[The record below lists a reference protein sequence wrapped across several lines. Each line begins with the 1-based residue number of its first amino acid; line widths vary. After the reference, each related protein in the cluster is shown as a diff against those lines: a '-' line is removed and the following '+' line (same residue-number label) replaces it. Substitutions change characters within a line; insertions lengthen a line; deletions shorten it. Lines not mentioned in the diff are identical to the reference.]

1 MISMNEDFDLN
12 AKLDQLLEA
21 VNGIAAK
28 VDEHQSR
35 IDELD
40 SVLYDGLIGPANE
53 QLAQNEYNNALSDF
67 RTKYAEKLSP
77 YEGFT
82 KAVEGDDFDIYKAA
96 FDGYN
101 DGEYD
106 FSPDEYVDK
115 KVVELA
121 EQAEAIK
128 EAVAQIAGVEPE
140 QVDVDVNTDN
150 SGVTVDVDDKTTEE
164 KPEDNTTEVE
174 ATEETKETSEE
185 APEEKKDESAE
196 EESEDKEDDGEET
209 LEEFEESLRKEA
221 EKDKDHSWIR
231 G

>member
-1 MISMNEDFDLN
+1 MINMNEDFDLN

-28 VDEHQSR
+28 VDEHQNR

-67 RTKYAEKLSP
+67 RTKYAEKLGP
-77 YEGFT
+77 YEGFA

-121 EQAEAIK
+121 EQVEAVK
-128 EAVAQIAGVEPE
+128 EAAAQIAGVKPE
-140 QVDVDVNTDN
+140 QVDVKVDTDD
-150 SGVTVDVDDKTTEE
+150 GEVTVDVDDKTTDE
-164 KPEDNTTEVE
+164 KPEDDVTEVE
-174 ATEETKETSEE
+174 TEKSEET
-185 APEEKKDESAE
+185 PEEEKDEPAE
-196 EESEDKEDDGEET
+196 DDKEDDDEGET

>member
-82 KAVEGDDFDIYKAA
+82 KAVEGDDFDIFKAA

-101 DGEYD
+101 EGEYD

-121 EQAEAIK
+121 EQVEAIK
-128 EAVAQIAGVEPE
+128 EAAAHLAGVEPE
-140 QVDVDVNTDN
+140 QVDVDVNTN
-150 SGVTVDVDDKTTEE
+150 NGEVTVDVDDKTTDE
-164 KPEDNTTEVE
+164 KPKDDTTEVE
-174 ATEETKETSEE
+174 TETEEVKPAEETVEEETK
-185 APEEKKDESAE
+185 D
-196 EESEDKEDDGEET
+196 DDGEET

>member
-1 MISMNEDFDLN
+1 MNEDFDLN

-101 DGEYD
+101 EGEYG

-121 EQAEAIK
+121 EQVEAIK
-128 EAVAQIAGVEPE
+128 AAAAQIAGVKPE
-140 QVDVDVNTDN
+140 DVDVGVNTE
-150 SGVTVDVDDKTTEE
+150 GGEVTVDVDDKTTDE
-164 KPEDNTTEVE
+164 KPEDDVTEVE
-174 ATEETKETSEE
+174 TETPEEKIETETSEE
-185 APEEKKDESAE
+185 KKDKPAE
-196 EESEDKEDDGEET
+196 EEDSDGEET

-221 EKDKDHSWIR
+221 EKDKDHSWLR

>member
-67 RTKYAEKLSP
+67 RTKYAEKLGP
-77 YEGFT
+77 YEGFS

-101 DGEYD
+101 EGEYD
-106 FSPDEYVDK
+106 FSPDEYIDK

-121 EQAEAIK
+121 EQVEAIK
-128 EAVAQIAGVEPE
+128 EAAAQIAGVEPE
-140 QVDVDVNTDN
+140 KVEVDVDTKD
-150 SGVTVDVDDKTTEE
+150 GEVTVDVDDETTEE
-164 KPEDNTTEVE
+164 KPEDNTTEVVKE
-174 ATEETKETSEE
+174 ESTETEEK
-185 APEEKKDESAE
+185 PEEKIDESAE
-196 EESEDKEDDGEET
+196 EEEKEDDDGEET

-221 EKDKDHSWIR
+221 EKDKDHSWIK

>member
-1 MISMNEDFDLN
+1 MTSMNEDFDLN

-53 QLAQNEYNNALSDF
+53 QLAQNEYNSALSDF

-101 DGEYD
+101 EGEYD

-121 EQAEAIK
+121 KQVEAIK
-128 EAVAQIAGVEPE
+128 EAAAQIAGVEPE
-140 QVDVDVNTDN
+140 QVDVDVDTKD
-150 SGVTVDVDDKTTEE
+150 GEVTVDVDDTTTDE
-164 KPEDNTTEVE
+164 KPEDDVTEVE
-174 ATEETKETSEE
+174 TEKSTEAETPEAKTEE
-185 APEEKKDESAE
+185 PAE
-196 EESEDKEDDGEET
+196 DDKEDDDGEET

>member
-1 MISMNEDFDLN
+1 MTSMNEDFDLN

-101 DGEYD
+101 EGEYD

-121 EQAEAIK
+121 EQVEAVK
-128 EAVAQIAGVEPE
+128 EAAAQIAGIKPE
-140 QVDVDVNTDN
+140 QVDVKVDTKDN
-150 SGVTVDVDDKTTEE
+150 GGVTVDVDDTTTDE
-164 KPEDNTTEVE
+164 KPEDDVTEVE
-174 ATEETKETSEE
+174 TEKSTEAETPEAKTEE
-185 APEEKKDESAE
+185 PAE
-196 EESEDKEDDGEET
+196 DDKEDDDGEET

-231 G
+231 V

>member
-1 MISMNEDFDLN
+1 MNEDFDLN

-67 RTKYAEKLSP
+67 RTKYAEKLGP
-77 YEGFT
+77 YEEFS
-82 KAVEGDDFDIYKAA
+82 KAVEGDDFDIFKAA

-101 DGEYD
+101 EGEYD
-106 FSPDEYVDK
+106 FSPDEYIDK

-121 EQAEAIK
+121 EQVEAIK
-128 EAVAQIAGVEPE
+128 EAAAQIAGVEPE
-140 QVDVDVNTDN
+140 KVDVDVDTNN
-150 SGVTVDVDDKTTEE
+150 GEVTVDVDDKTTEE
-164 KPEDNTTEVE
+164 KPEDDTTEVVKE
-174 ATEETKETSEE
+174 ESTETEEKPESEVE
-185 APEEKKDESAE
+185 ESAE
-196 EESEDKEDDGEET
+196 EEEKEEDDGEET